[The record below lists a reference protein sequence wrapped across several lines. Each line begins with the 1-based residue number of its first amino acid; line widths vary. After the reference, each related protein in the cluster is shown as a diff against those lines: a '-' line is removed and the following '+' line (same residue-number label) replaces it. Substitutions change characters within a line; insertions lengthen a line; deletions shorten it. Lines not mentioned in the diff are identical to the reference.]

1 MAGIYEGIRTILLPF
16 FSVPLSWFYDWTGS
30 YVLAIFLLTVIIRL
44 ALLPVSIKQQKN
56 SAKQTRL
63 NAKVN
68 RIKQKYA
75 NNQQKAQQEIQAL
88 YQREGFGAANMGCMP
103 MMIQMIVMIGLYGV
117 MYKPL
122 SSVLRFSDEKIT
134 AIKEVM
140 KTALEATTKNS
151 KRGSVDMAEIGI
163 LKNFGEYTAELKD
176 AIGSDALS
184 ELAEFSEKFTFL
196 GLDLSVTPDK
206 GHFDAYWLI
215 PILACVTAAL
225 SSVYMYL
232 KQRKQNPEM
241 AKNPAMGCMSFMS
254 PLMSLIFTFMF
265 PTGVGVYWIISNIF
279 SFFQQ
284 VFTSFVYSPKKV
296 IAQQMV
302 DETVLRR
309 SKENTTK
316 LRVEN
321 EKK

>member
-1 MAGIYEGIRTILLPF
+1 MGGFYEGIRSILLPI
-16 FSVPLSWFYDWTGS
+16 FSVPLSFFYEITGS
-30 YVLAIFLLTVIIRL
+30 YVLAIFLLTLVIKL
-44 ALLPVSIKQQKN
+44 LLLPVSIKQQKN

-68 RIKQKYA
+68 RIRQKYA

-103 MMIQMIVMIGLYGV
+103 MAIQMIVMIGLYGV
-117 MYKPL
+117 MYKPI
-122 SSVLRFSDEKIT
+122 SSVLKFSNEKIDGMKKVM
-134 AIKEVM
+134 AAVLEVADK
-140 KTALEATTKNS
+140 KTK
-151 KRGSVDMAEIGI
+151 KGSADMQEIEI
-163 LKNFGEYTAELKD
+163 LKNHSDFTEELSK
-176 AIGSDALS
+176 ILSKEELSD
-184 ELAEFSEKFTFL
+184 LAEFSEKFKFL

-206 GHFDAYWLI
+206 NDPSLYWLI
-215 PILACVTAAL
+215 PILACVTALL
-225 SSVYMYL
+225 SSVYLYM

-241 AKNPAMGCMSFMS
+241 AKNPAMGCMTFMS

-265 PTGVGVYWIISNIF
+265 PTGVGVYWIISNIL
-279 SFFQQ
+279 SFVQQ
-284 VFTSFVYSPKKV
+284 VVISIFYSPKKV

-302 DETVLRR
+302 EETVLRR

-316 LRVEN
+316 MRVEN

>member
-1 MAGIYEGIRTILLPF
+1 MTGIYEGIRTLLLPI
-16 FSVPLSWFYDWTGS
+16 FSLPLSWFYDLTGS
-30 YVLAIFLLTVIIRL
+30 YVLAIFLLTLVIRL
-44 ALLPVSIKQQKN
+44 LLLPVSIKQQKN

-68 RIKQKYA
+68 RIRQKYA
-75 NNQQKAQQEIQAL
+75 NNPQKAQQEIQEL

-122 SSVLRFSDEKIT
+122 SSVLRFSDEKLT
-134 AIKEVM
+134 AIKSVM
-140 KTALEATTKNS
+140 QTALDAAAKNS
-151 KRGSVDMAEIGI
+151 KRGSIDMHEINI
-163 LKNFGEYTAELKD
+163 LKNYKDFTAELTEE
-176 AIGSDALS
+176 IGAESLN

-206 GHFDAYWLI
+206 SDFNAYWLI
-215 PILACVTAAL
+215 PILACATALL
-225 SSVYMYL
+225 SSVYLYM

-241 AKNPAMGCMSFMS
+241 AKNPAMGCMTLMS
-254 PLMSLIFTFMF
+254 PLMSLVFTFMF
-265 PTGVGVYWIISNIF
+265 PTGVGVYWIISNVI
-279 SFFQQ
+279 
-284 VFTSFVYSPKKV
+284 SFVQQIGISIFYSPKKV

-302 DETVLRR
+302 DETVVRR

>member
-1 MAGIYEGIRTILLPF
+1 MYDAIRAFFSPILSFPLSLIYE
-16 FSVPLSWFYDWTGS
+16 WTGS
-30 YVLAIFLLTVIIRL
+30 YVLAIFLLTFIIKL

-103 MMIQMIVMIGLYGV
+103 MAIQMLVMIGLYGV
-117 MYKPL
+117 MYTPI
-122 SSVLRFSDEKIT
+122 SSVLRFSSEKME
-134 AIKEVM
+134 AM
-140 KTALEATTKNS
+140 KTIMASVIETGSKNS
-151 KRGSVDMAEIGI
+151 RSANMYEIAI
-163 LKNFGEYTAELKD
+163 LKNYNDFAD
-176 AIGSDALS
+176 
-184 ELAEFSEKFTFL
+184 LADFAEKFKFL
-196 GLDLSVTPDK
+196 GLDLSVTPDAK
-206 GHFDAYWLI
+206 DPSAYWLI
-215 PILACVTAAL
+215 PILSCLTAL
-225 SSVYMYL
+225 ISSVYMYL

-241 AKNPAMGCMSFMS
+241 AKNPAMGCMTFMS
-254 PLMSLIFTFMF
+254 PAMSLMFTFMF

-284 VFTSFVYSPKKV
+284 IFTSFVYSPKKV

>member
-1 MAGIYEGIRTILLPF
+1 MTAIYEGIRTLLLPV
-16 FSVPLSWFYDWTGS
+16 FSLPLSWFYDLTGS

-122 SSVLRFSDEKIT
+122 TSVLRFSDEKIT

-140 KTALEATTKNS
+140 KAALEAATKNN
-151 KRGSVDMAEIGI
+151 KRGSVDMSEISI
-163 LKNFGEYTAELKD
+163 LKNFGDYASELKD
-176 AIGSDALS
+176 AIGAEALS

-206 GHFDAYWLI
+206 SHFDSYWLI
-215 PILACVTAAL
+215 PILACITAAL

-254 PLMSLIFTFMF
+254 PAMSLIFTFMF
-265 PTGVGVYWIISNIF
+265 PTGVGVYWIISNIIAF
-279 SFFQQ
+279 VQQ
-284 VFTSFVYSPKKV
+284 VGLSIFYSPKKV

-302 DETVLRR
+302 DETVVRR

>member
-1 MAGIYEGIRTILLPF
+1 
-16 FSVPLSWFYDWTGS
+16 
-30 YVLAIFLLTVIIRL
+30 LTLVIRL
-44 ALLPVSIKQQKN
+44 FLLPVSIKQQKN

-68 RIKQKYA
+68 RIRQKYA
-75 NNQQKAQQEIQAL
+75 NNPQKAQQEIQEL

-134 AIKEVM
+134 AIKSVM
-140 KTALEATTKNS
+140 QTALDAAAKNS
-151 KRGSVDMAEIGI
+151 KRGSVDMHEINI
-163 LKNFGEYTAELKD
+163 LKNYKDFTAELTEE
-176 AIGSDALS
+176 IGAESLN

-206 GHFDAYWLI
+206 GNFNAYWLI
-215 PILACVTAAL
+215 PILACATALL
-225 SSVYMYL
+225 SSIYLYL

-241 AKNPAMGCMSFMS
+241 AKNPAMGCMTLMS

-265 PTGVGVYWIISNIF
+265 PTGVGVYWIISNIL
-279 SFFQQ
+279 
-284 VFTSFVYSPKKV
+284 SFVQQIGISIFYSPKKV

-302 DETVLRR
+302 DETVVRR

>member
-1 MAGIYEGIRTILLPF
+1 MTGIYEGIRTLLLPV
-16 FSVPLSWFYDWTGS
+16 FSLPLSWFYDLTGS
-30 YVLAIFLLTVIIRL
+30 YVLAIFLLTLIIRL

-56 SAKQTRL
+56 TAKQTRL

-68 RIKQKYA
+68 RIRQKYA
-75 NNQQKAQQEIQAL
+75 NNPQKAQQEIQEL

-122 SSVLRFSDEKIT
+122 SSVLRFSDEKLT
-134 AIKEVM
+134 AIKSVM
-140 KTALEATTKNS
+140 QTALDAASKNS
-151 KRGSVDMAEIGI
+151 KRGSIDMYEINI
-163 LKNFGEYTAELKD
+163 LKNYKDFTAELTEE
-176 AIGSDALS
+176 IGTESLN

-206 GHFDAYWLI
+206 SAFNAYWLI
-215 PILACVTAAL
+215 PILACATALL
-225 SSVYMYL
+225 SSVYLYM

-241 AKNPAMGCMSFMS
+241 AKNPAMGCMTLMS
-254 PLMSLIFTFMF
+254 PLMSLVFTFMF
-265 PTGVGVYWIISNIF
+265 PTGVGVYWIISNVIAF
-279 SFFQQ
+279 VQQ
-284 VFTSFVYSPKKV
+284 VGLSVFYSPKKV

-302 DETVLRR
+302 DETVVRR

>member
-1 MAGIYEGIRTILLPF
+1 MTGIYEGIRTLLLPV
-16 FSVPLSWFYDWTGS
+16 FSLPLSWFYDLTGS
-30 YVLAIFLLTVIIRL
+30 YVLAIFLLTLIIRL

-56 SAKQTRL
+56 TAKQTRL

-68 RIKQKYA
+68 RIRQKYA
-75 NNQQKAQQEIQAL
+75 NNPQKAQQEIQEL

-122 SSVLRFSDEKIT
+122 SSVLRFSDEKLT
-134 AIKEVM
+134 AIKSVM
-140 KTALEATTKNS
+140 QTALDAASKNS
-151 KRGSVDMAEIGI
+151 KRGSIDMYEINI
-163 LKNFGEYTAELKD
+163 LKNYKDFTAELTEE
-176 AIGSDALS
+176 IGAESLN

-206 GHFDAYWLI
+206 SAFNAYWLI
-215 PILACVTAAL
+215 PILACATALL
-225 SSVYMYL
+225 SSVYLYM

-241 AKNPAMGCMSFMS
+241 AKNPAMGCMTLMS
-254 PLMSLIFTFMF
+254 PLMSLVFTFMF
-265 PTGVGVYWIISNIF
+265 PTGVGVYWIISNVIAF
-279 SFFQQ
+279 VQQ
-284 VFTSFVYSPKKV
+284 VGLSVFYSPKKV

-302 DETVLRR
+302 DETVVRR

>member
-1 MAGIYEGIRTILLPF
+1 MAGIYEGIRAILLPF
-16 FSVPLSWFYDWTGS
+16 FSIPLSWFYDWTGS
-30 YVLAIFLLTVIIRL
+30 YVLAIFLLTLVIRL
-44 ALLPVSIKQQKN
+44 FLLPVSIKQQKN

-68 RIKQKYA
+68 RIRQKYA
-75 NNQQKAQQEIQAL
+75 NNPQKAQQEIQEL

-134 AIKEVM
+134 AIKSVM
-140 KTALEATTKNS
+140 QTALDAAAKNS
-151 KRGSVDMAEIGI
+151 KRGSVDMHEINI
-163 LKNFGEYTAELKD
+163 LKNYKDFTAELTEE
-176 AIGSDALS
+176 IGAESLN

-206 GHFDAYWLI
+206 GNFNAYWLI
-215 PILACVTAAL
+215 PILACATALL
-225 SSVYMYL
+225 SSIYLYL

-241 AKNPAMGCMSFMS
+241 AKNPAMGCMTLMS

-265 PTGVGVYWIISNIF
+265 PTGVGVYWIISNIL
-279 SFFQQ
+279 
-284 VFTSFVYSPKKV
+284 SFVQQIGISIFYSPKKV

-302 DETVLRR
+302 DETVVRR

-316 LRVEN
+316 LREEN